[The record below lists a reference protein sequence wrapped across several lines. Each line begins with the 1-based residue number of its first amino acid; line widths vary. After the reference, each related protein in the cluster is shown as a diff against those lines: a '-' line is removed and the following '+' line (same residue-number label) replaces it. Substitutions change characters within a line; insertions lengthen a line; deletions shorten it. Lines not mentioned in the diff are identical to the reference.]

1 MEINEG
7 HYLELLDRLHVM
19 CCVIND
25 HILDH
30 PVTNT
35 DIRIKQLVIKSLEEL
50 SDAYQIVGE
59 IGIIPSNQ

>member
-7 HYLELLDRLHVM
+7 HYLELLDRLHVI

-59 IGIIPSNQ
+59 IGIKPSNQ